1 MWGKQVEPMANAVKA
16 KNSLFGQKQTKIL
29 TDLLVYVVLSV
40 VGIIFIMPFAWMV
53 ANSFKDIRGIYTYPP
68 EFIPEV
74 WHFENYTEAWTMT
87 HFDLGFLNSALVAA
101 AVVLGQLFT
110 ASLAGY
116 SFARLRYPGRDKIFL
131 LYISLLMV
139 PFTVLLIPL
148 YVQMRYFDWVSTLQA
163 VIVPFLFTPWGTFM
177 MRQFMV
183 TIPRELE
190 DAARIDGC
198 GFFRTYWLI
207 ILPLTKPALATLAI
221 FTFVNTWNSFQWPL
235 IVLGKPKVKTLP
247 LLLASFQNQSG
258 MRTPWHLIM
267 AASTFVVIPVLI
279 AFVVGQKY
287 YVRGIVT
294 SGIKGGG

>member
-1 MWGKQVEPMANAVKA
+1 MANAVKL
-16 KNSLFGQKQTKIL
+16 KDSLFGQRQTKL
-29 TDLLVYVVLSV
+29 LMDLLVYVVLSI

-53 ANSFKDIRGIYTYPP
+53 ANSFKDIRGIYKFPP

-74 WHFENYTEAWTMT
+74 WHFENYTEAWTAT
-87 HFDLGFLNSALVAA
+87 HFDIGFLNSALVAA
-101 AVVLGQLFT
+101 AVVLGQLVT

-131 LYISLLMV
+131 LYISLMMV

-148 YVQMRYFDWVSTLQA
+148 YIQMRAFGWVSTLQA

-221 FTFVNTWNSFQWPL
+221 FTFVNTWNSYQWPL
-235 IVLGKPKVKTLP
+235 IVLAKPKVKTLP
-247 LLLASFQNQSG
+247 LLLASFQNQSA

-267 AASTFVVIPVLI
+267 AASTFVVVPVLI

-294 SGIKGGG
+294 TGIKGGG

>member
-1 MWGKQVEPMANAVKA
+1 MRSA
-16 KNSLFGQKQTKIL
+16 KHKGSLFGQKQTKL
-29 TDLLVYVVLSV
+29 LMDLLVYVVLSV
-40 VGIIFIMPFAWMV
+40 VGIIFILPFAWMV
-53 ANSFKDIRGIYTYPP
+53 ANSFKDLRGIYQFPP
-68 EFIPEV
+68 TFIPEV
-74 WHFENYTEAWTMT
+74 WHPENYIDAWTAT
-87 HFDLGFLNSALVAA
+87 HFDSGFINSAIVAA
-101 AVVLGQLFT
+101 AIVIGQLFT

-131 LYISLLMV
+131 LYISLMMV

-148 YVQMRYFDWVSTLQA
+148 YVQMRYFNWVSTLQA

-221 FTFVNTWNSFQWPL
+221 FTFVTTWNSFQWPL

-247 LLLASFQNQSG
+247 LLLASFQAQSA

-279 AFVVGQKY
+279 AFIIGQKY

>member
-1 MWGKQVEPMANAVKA
+1 MANTVAVKDR
-16 KNSLFGQKQTKIL
+16 LFGQKQTKRL
-29 TDLLVYVVLSV
+29 MDLLVFVVLSI

-53 ANSFKDIRGIYTYPP
+53 ANSFKDIRGIYKFPP
-68 EFIPEV
+68 EFIPET
-74 WHFENYTEAWTMT
+74 WHFENYTEAWTAT
-87 HFDLGFLNSALVAA
+87 HFDIGFLNSAIVAA
-101 AVVLGQLFT
+101 AVVLGQLVT

-131 LYISLLMV
+131 LYISLMMV

-148 YVQMRYFDWVSTLQA
+148 YVQMRAFGWVSTLQA

-198 GFFRTYWLI
+198 GFFRTFWLI

-221 FTFVNTWNSFQWPL
+221 FTFVNTWNSYQWPL
-235 IVLGKPKVKTLP
+235 IVLAKPKVKTLP
-247 LLLASFQNQSG
+247 LLLASFQNQSA

-267 AASTFVVIPVLI
+267 AASTFVVVPVLI

-294 SGIKGGG
+294 TGIKGGG

>member
-1 MWGKQVEPMANAVKA
+1 MAKA
-16 KNSLFGQKQTKIL
+16 DVRKSKFGQKQSKLLMDI
-29 TDLLVYVVLSV
+29 LVYLVLSI
-40 VGIIFIMPFAWMV
+40 VGIIFILPFAWMV
-53 ANSFKDIRGIYTYPP
+53 ANSLKDIRGIYRYPP
-68 EFIPEV
+68 TFIPEV
-74 WHFENYTEAWTMT
+74 WQFGNYIEAWTAT
-87 HFDLGFLNSALVAA
+87 NFDRFFLNSVIVST

-116 SFARLRYPGRDKIFL
+116 SFARLRYPGRDAIFL

-139 PFTVLLIPL
+139 PFTVLLVPL
-148 YVQMRYFDWVSTLQA
+148 YVQMRQFGWVNQLNA
-163 VIVPFLFTPWGTFM
+163 VIIPFLFTPWGTFM

-198 GFFRTYWLI
+198 GFFRTYLLI

-221 FTFVNTWNSFQWPL
+221 FTFVTSWNSFQWPL
-235 IVLGKPKVKTLP
+235 IVLGTPSVKTLP
-247 LLLASFQNQSG
+247 LGLASFQAQSA

-294 SGIKGGG
+294 TGIKGGG

>member
-1 MWGKQVEPMANAVKA
+1 MANAQARKY
-16 KNSLFGQKQTKIL
+16 SGFGQKQSKIL
-29 TDLLVYVVLSV
+29 GDIILYIVLSV
-40 VGIIFIMPFAWMV
+40 VGILFMLPFVWMV
-53 ANSFKDIRGIYTYPP
+53 ANSFKDIRGIYEFPP
-68 EFIPEV
+68 TFIPSS
-74 WHFENYTEAWTMT
+74 FEYSNYIEAWNAAP
-87 HFDLGFLNSALVAA
+87 FGRFFANSVIVSV

-116 SFARLRYPGRDKIFL
+116 SFARLRYPGRNAIFL

-148 YVQMRYFDWVSTLQA
+148 FVQMRAFRWVNTLLP

-183 TIPRELE
+183 TLPRELE

-198 GFFRTYWLI
+198 GFFRTYWRV
-207 ILPLTKPALATLAI
+207 ILPLTKPALATLGI

-235 IVLGKPKVKTLP
+235 IVLGTPDVKTLP
-247 LLLASFQNQSG
+247 LGLASFQAQSA

-267 AASTFVVIPVLI
+267 AASTFIVIPVLI
-279 AFVVGQKY
+279 AFVLGQKY

-294 SGIKGGG
+294 TGIKGGG

>member
-1 MWGKQVEPMANAVKA
+1 MASASA
-16 KNSLFGQKQTKIL
+16 RQGGGFGQKQSKIL
-29 TDLLVYVVLSV
+29 MDLLVYVVLSI
-40 VGIIFIMPFAWMV
+40 VGVIFILPFAWMV
-53 ANSFKDIRGIYTYPP
+53 ANSFKDIRGIYQYPP
-68 EFIPEV
+68 TFIPEV
-74 WHFENYTEAWTMT
+74 WRFENYTEAWTLT
-87 HFDLGFLNSALVAA
+87 HFDLGFLNSAIVAA

-116 SFARLRYPGRDKIFL
+116 AFARLRFPGRDKIFL
-131 LYISLLMV
+131 LYISLMMV

-148 YVQMRYFDWVSTLQA
+148 YVQMRAFGWVSTLQA
-163 VIVPFLFTPWGTFM
+163 VIIPFLFTPWGTFM

-267 AASTFVVIPVLI
+267 AAATFVVIPVLI
-279 AFVVGQKY
+279 AFIVGQKY